1 VVEQKAVAV
10 TRFRIRQSGVRR
22 KSNVSLV
29 ILEAKQHGVGSG
41 LGGLENEG
49 KSKMPRHKGVGSGE
63 VAATTSVPGP
73 KQQV

>member
-1 VVEQKAVAV
+1 MARQGFGRSACGGAV
-10 TRFRIRQSGVRR
+10 SGCCHSFQDPSIWGAK
-22 KSNVSLV
+22 KSKVSLV

-63 VAATTSVPGP
+63 VHT
-73 KQQV
+73 